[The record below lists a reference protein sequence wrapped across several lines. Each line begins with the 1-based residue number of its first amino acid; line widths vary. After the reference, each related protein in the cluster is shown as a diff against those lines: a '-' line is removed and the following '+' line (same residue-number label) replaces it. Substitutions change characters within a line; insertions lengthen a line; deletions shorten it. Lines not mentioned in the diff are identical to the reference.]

1 MRSQDRSFYERQS
14 HTFGVRRRLFF
25 AAGADLVT
33 AGPGPDLASLED
45 QSWRNK
51 VSQQMQRIEPN
62 LLVVLF
68 QCTGVSPLR
77 LASSNWLTQLV
88 PEQKWRDGSFHSC
101 WTEYRV

>member
-1 MRSQDRSFYERQS
+1 MRGSLTPSVYAGGSSLRQ
-14 HTFGVRRRLFF
+14 
-25 AAGADLVT
+25 AADLVT

-88 PEQKWRDGSFHSC
+88 PRAKMARWILPQLLDGI
-101 WTEYRV
+101 